1 MSHAF
6 THIRVQETAEVLR
19 VTLDRP
25 PLNVLN
31 IAMMEEMHA
40 AIERARQ
47 LPHLRALV
55 FDAAGKAFSAGVEV
69 GEHMGDLMPKMLEA
83 FHRIFHLLGECDR
96 PTIAVVQGAALGG
109 GCELAA
115 FCDLVLASEGAK
127 FGQPEI
133 KVGVFPPVAA
143 VVFPRLMGWHKA
155 MELLLTGD
163 SLDAATAL
171 QFGLVNRV
179 VPADQLEGALQSLL
193 ASLREK
199 SGLVLGMTKRALLAG
214 APDFAACLHRVEEL
228 YGVRLMRTHDAT
240 EGLQAFLDK
249 RKPAWEDR

>member
-1 MSHAF
+1 MSQAF

-31 IAMMEEMHA
+31 IAMMEEIHT
-40 AIERARQ
+40 AIERARE
-47 LPHLRALV
+47 LPRLRALV

-96 PTIAVVQGAALGG
+96 PTVAVVQGAALGG

-115 FCDLVLASEGAK
+115 FCDLVLASEQAK

-143 VVFPRLMGWHKA
+143 AVFPRLMGWHKA

-163 SLDAATAL
+163 SVDAATAL
-171 QFGLVNRV
+171 QLGLVNRV
-179 VPADQLEGALQSLL
+179 VPADQLEGALQGLL
-193 ASLREK
+193 GALVEK
-199 SGLVLGMTKRALLAG
+199 SGLVLGLTKRALLAG
-214 APDFAACLHRVEEL
+214 APDFAPCLHRVEAL
-228 YGVRLMRTHDAT
+228 YTGDLMRTRDAT

-249 RKPAWEDR
+249 RKPVWEDR

>member
-1 MSHAF
+1 MSNAF
-6 THIRVQETAEVLR
+6 KHIRVQETAEVLR

-40 AIERARQ
+40 AIERARG

-69 GEHMGDLMPKMLEA
+69 GEHMGDLMPKMLDA
-83 FHRIFHLLGECDR
+83 FHGIFHLLGECDR

-115 FCDLVLASEGAK
+115 FCDLVLASEQAK

-143 VVFPRLMGWHKA
+143 AVFPRLMGWHQA

-163 SLDAATAL
+163 SVDAATAL
-171 QFGLVNRV
+171 QLGLVNRV

-214 APDFAACLHRVEEL
+214 APDFAPSLHRVEEL
-228 YGVRLMRTHDAT
+228 YGLRLMRTRDAT

-249 RKPAWEDR
+249 RKPVWEDR

>member
-6 THIRVQETAEVLR
+6 KYIRVQETPEVLR

-31 IAMMEEMHA
+31 IAMMEEIHA
-40 AIERARQ
+40 AIERARE

-55 FDAAGKAFSAGVEV
+55 FDAAGKVFSAGVEV
-69 GEHMGDLMPKMLEA
+69 GEHMGDLMPKMLDA
-83 FHRIFHLLGECDR
+83 FHRIFQLLGECDR

-115 FCDLVLASEGAK
+115 FCDLVLASEQAK

-163 SLDAATAL
+163 SVDAATAL
-171 QFGLVNRV
+171 QLGLVNRV
-179 VPADQLEGALQSLL
+179 VPAAQLEGALETLL
-193 ASLREK
+193 AAFREK
-199 SGLVLGMTKRALLAG
+199 SGLVLGFTKRALLGG
-214 APDFAACLHRVEEL
+214 APDFAPCLHRVEEL
-228 YGVRLMRTHDAT
+228 YTESLMRTRDAS

-249 RKPAWEDR
+249 RKPVWEDR

>member
-1 MSHAF
+1 MGNGF
-6 THIRVQETAEVLR
+6 RCIRVQETPQVVR

-31 IAMMEEMHA
+31 IAMMEEIHA
-40 AIERARQ
+40 AIERALT

-69 GEHMGDLMPKMLEA
+69 GEHMGDLMPRMLEA
-83 FHRIFHLLGECDR
+83 FHRIFHLLARCHR

-115 FCDLVLASEGAK
+115 FCDLVLASERAT

-143 VVFPRLMGWHKA
+143 ALFPRLMGWHKA

-163 SLDAATAL
+163 RVDAATAL
-171 QFGLVNRV
+171 QLGLVNRV
-179 VPADQLEGALQSLL
+179 VPEDQLEAALQGLL
-193 ASLREK
+193 DALLEK
-199 SGLVLGMTKRALLAG
+199 SGLVLELTKRALLAA
-214 APDFAACLHRVEEL
+214 APDFAPCLQRVEDL
-228 YGVRLMRTHDAT
+228 YAGDLMRTRDAT

-249 RKPAWEDR
+249 RKPVWQDR